1 MTEVV
6 EDKTLVNSKGVA
18 NDVGSKNKFKKWR
31 EGSWISPFRAS
42 GNRKNQYK
50 ELREQNS
57 IDKIHVPKKFT
68 SHPTLESAKKEQE
81 SKKKEKALAAKKS
94 DKETGEKSKEDA
106 NSKEEAKAEPA
117 AAVGEGEE
125 ETTDEMEKETEDKKE
140 EDNDS
145 AAEVDDKEA
154 SNGGDLKVNEEEKA
168 TTDDGLNADSGVDG
182 EQAEAKAD
190 ETDEIDAD
198 QEDIASDDGI
208 VEKVKENPIEIVT
221 QPDAK
226 YEPVQLPNQEVLDSL
241 KDKPLLLNRYMELN
255 TVAVGSVSR
264 KLDDP
269 DKIIDMGLGMKMT
282 QRQLL
287 EIAAKRV
294 APVISNINE
303 EVAKTRDEDEIL
315 RKKEVANKVAGH
327 EKKLQAELEKYARKV
342 GKQKDKF
349 DAEIAKRMEDIE
361 QQIKGAK
368 LEASNFD
375 ESTRKDIANAHEEY
389 KSREEQAVTKHE
401 NDKVT
406 LVQNHEE
413 LEATKKQELESA
425 KENQTKT
432 AQEIEDLKK
441 KKEEFEHENE
451 ELTSK
456 IEELEAK
463 VNEKKPV
470 LEDLKAKHGDKQ
482 ALIEGHKT
490 KKSDLEE
497 KLATAKKDLKEK
509 EKHHSILG
517 AEVAAISATLGAYA
531 SKLTEIHTGHKEH
544 PKRLAEAKDKFQ
556 KWEKERE
563 SIANDVA
570 KTHERKKLEAEKEAE
585 LKRLDKERKEK
596 EAKEAELKK
605 EQEEKEAA
613 ADSSQSKKEHANGAF
628 LGKSNELSGKTEQG
642 ATDHKTLDP
651 AKAKEK
657 ESDKEKSHKSA
668 VLGGAAVGG
677 GVAAAAAAGGAGVA
691 NAGTSTAAHVPS
703 ASNPQ
708 SSSKSVQDS
717 DAVKSSKS
725 GGFNKFKSLR
735 NKINKEHSNKEANGA
750 DINKKGAGNAEKST
764 VPTNAVYSN
773 TGAASKSS
781 TSFLSKQ
788 KKAADL
794 HSEASTI
801 SVYEEVSDNEY
812 EKNKSNPNYLQL
824 TLEELEKKKFILKK

>member
-1 MTEVV
+1 MTELVD
-6 EDKTLVNSKGVA
+6 DKTLVSSKGVA
-18 NDVGSKNKFKKWR
+18 NDVDSKNKFKKWR
-31 EGSWISPFRAS
+31 EGSWISPFRTS

-68 SHPTLESAKKEQE
+68 SHPTLESARKEQD
-81 SKKKEKALAAKKS
+81 SKKKENALAAKKN
-94 DKETGEKSKEDA
+94 KEAGEKPEEDA
-106 NSKEEAKAEPA
+106 QSKADATAESA
-117 AAVGEGEE
+117 VIVGEGDDKKTE
-125 ETTDEMEKETEDKKE
+125 ETEKETEEKE
-140 EDNDS
+140 EEDGGA
-145 AAEVDDKEA
+145 AAEGDGKVAANYEDLNI
-154 SNGGDLKVNEEEKA
+154 NGNGKA
-168 TTDDGLNADSGVDG
+168 NADDGSNVDSCLHGKQAD
-182 EQAEAKAD
+182 QADK
-190 ETDEIDAD
+190 TDEIDTEQ
-198 QEDIASDDGI
+198 QENASDDGI
-208 VEKVKENPIEIVT
+208 VEKAKETPIEIVT

-303 EVAKTRDEDEIL
+303 EVEKTRDEDEIL
-315 RKKEVANKVAGH
+315 RQREVANKIAGH
-327 EKKLQAELEKYARKV
+327 ERKLQTDFEKYVKKV
-342 GKQKDKF
+342 GKHKEKF
-349 DAEIAKRMEDIE
+349 DAEIAKKLEDIE

-368 LEASNFD
+368 LDASKFD
-375 ESTRKDIANAHEEY
+375 ESTRKEIANE
-389 KSREEQAVTKHE
+389 REEFKNREEKAVAKHE

-406 LVQNHEE
+406 MLQNHDE

-425 KENQTKT
+425 KENQIKT

-441 KKEEFEHENE
+441 RKEDFERENE
-451 ELTSK
+451 ELASV
-456 IEELEAK
+456 IEDLEAK

-470 LEDLKAKHGDKQ
+470 LEDLKAKHGDKK

-490 KKSDLEE
+490 KKSGLEE

-509 EKHHSILG
+509 EKHHSVLG

-531 SKLTEIHTGHKEH
+531 SKLAEIHAAHKEH

-563 SIANDVA
+563 NIANDVA
-570 KTHERKKLEAEKEAE
+570 KTHERKKLEAEKDAE

-605 EQEEKEAA
+605 VQEEKEAA
-613 ADSSQSKKEHANGAF
+613 ADPSLSKKEHNNGAF
-628 LGKSNELSGKTEQG
+628 LGKSNELSQKNEQG
-642 ATDHKTLDP
+642 AINHKTLDP
-651 AKAKEK
+651 AKAKDK

-668 VLGGAAVGG
+668 ILGGT
-677 GVAAAAAAGGAGVA
+677 AAGGSAVVAATGGEGIA
-691 NAGTSTAAHVPS
+691 NAGTSTTARVS
-703 ASNPQ
+703 STSNPQ
-708 SSSKSVQDS
+708 PSSKSVQDS
-717 DAVKSSKS
+717 DVAKPSKS
-725 GGFNKFKSLR
+725 GGFNKLKSLR
-735 NKINKEHSNKEANGA
+735 NKINKEDPSKEANGA
-750 DINKKGAGNAEKST
+750 DINKKEAGNAESP
-764 VPTNAVYSN
+764 VPATAIYSN
-773 TGAASKSS
+773 LGPANKSS

-788 KKAADL
+788 KKAATV

-812 EKNKSNPNYLQL
+812 EKNKSDPNYLQL
-824 TLEELEKKKFILKK
+824 TLEELEKKQFILKK